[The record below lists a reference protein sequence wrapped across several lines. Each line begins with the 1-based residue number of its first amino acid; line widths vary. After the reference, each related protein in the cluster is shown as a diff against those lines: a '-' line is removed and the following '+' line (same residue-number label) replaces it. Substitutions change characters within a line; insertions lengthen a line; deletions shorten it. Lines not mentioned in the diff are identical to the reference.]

1 MDRQEPEK
9 IRELLERER
18 KFDPD
23 LWIVEL
29 ETGNAAALLA
39 MAEEKKKSPF

>member
-1 MDRQEPEK
+1 M
-9 IRELLERER
+9 LERER

-29 ETGNAAALLA
+29 EADEISDLIPLA
-39 MAEEKKKSPF
+39 G

>member
-1 MDRQEPEK
+1 M
-9 IRELLERER
+9 LERER

-29 ETGNAAALLA
+29 EADELGDIVPLGGGRENPL
-39 MAEEKKKSPF
+39 

>member
-1 MDRQEPEK
+1 M
-9 IRELLERER
+9 LERER

-29 ETGNAAALLA
+29 EADELGDMIPLIRD
-39 MAEEKKKSPF
+39 SG

>member
-1 MDRQEPEK
+1 M
-9 IRELLERER
+9 LERER

-29 ETGNAAALLA
+29 E
-39 MAEEKKKSPF
+39 AEELGDMIPLAKGG